1 MRKILFI
8 LSFSFMLFADV
19 LKAGITPN
27 YAPYEFIENGELKG
41 FDVDVVNE
49 IAKRMNVDV
58 KYIYMDFDALIPAL
72 KAKKIDFIASIMKKT
87 AKREKSVLFSENVK
101 DSINAVLYLGASV
114 ENTLNTN
121 CTDKVNALIGA
132 ELSSVQY
139 DYFKDL
145 KRNVK
150 AFNDINLGI
159 LALKNN
165 KIDFLA
171 LDKHSALRFIE
182 KHKEL
187 GIFCEYIDASVQ
199 GYVSDTNNKELIEKI
214 NIALKS
220 MKEDGTLEKLIIKWG
235 IKI

>member
-1 MRKILFI
+1 MKKILFI
-8 LSFSFMLFADV
+8 LCASFMLFADV

-27 YAPYEFIENGELKG
+27 YPPYEFIEDGKLKG

-49 IAKRMNVDV
+49 IAKRMNADV

-87 AKREKSVLFSENVK
+87 EKREKSVLFSDNIK
-101 DSINAVLYLGASV
+101 DSINAVIYLGANIK
-114 ENTLNTN
+114 NTLNTD

-132 ELSSVQY
+132 ELSTAQY
-139 DYFKDL
+139 DYFNNLHRK
-145 KRNVK
+145 VK
-150 AFNDINLGI
+150 AFSDINLGV

-171 LDKHSALRFIE
+171 LDKHSALRFIQ

-187 GIFCEYIDASVQ
+187 GIFCEYVDSSVQ
-199 GYVSDTNNKELIEKI
+199 GYVSDINNKELIEKI

-235 IKI
+235 LKI